1 MRPAP
6 AHRNPSSMQTSA
18 PALSGGGFELLGRM
32 RGERRR
38 ESGSV
43 AAQRQ
48 SRLAERRLLRAA
60 QSGDTD
66 AQEELFR
73 RHWRPMYRAAY
84 LVVQDAAAAE
94 DVAQEAFLAAIRSLD
109 RFDLR
114 RPLGPW
120 LHRIAVNRAIDVIR
134 ARELRREVSGDAV
147 GDSGRAR
154 APDLPDPRAV
164 QNPPLDDQLTAAIAA
179 LPVEQRAIVVMRYL
193 LEYTPGEIA
202 RALELPRGTVN
213 SRLRRGLDR
222 LAATLTPEEES

>member
-1 MRPAP
+1 L
-6 AHRNPSSMQTSA
+6 SA
-18 PALSGGGFELLGRM
+18 GRLDLTAGVTGD
-32 RGERRR
+32 RKR

-43 AAQRQ
+43 AGTRQ
-48 SRLAERRLLRAA
+48 SRLAERTLLRAA
-60 QSGDTD
+60 RRGDTD

-120 LHRIAVNRAIDVIR
+120 LHRIAVNRAIDLVR
-134 ARELRREVSGDAV
+134 ARALRREVGGEEAEAL
-147 GDSGRAR
+147 AR
-154 APDLPDPRAV
+154 DPNQSA
-164 QNPPLDDQLTAAIAA
+164 PLDDQLTAAIAA
-179 LPVEQRAIVVMRYL
+179 LPVEQRAMVVMRYL

-202 RALELPRGTVN
+202 KVLELPRGTVN
-213 SRLRRGLDR
+213 SRLRRALDR
-222 LAATLTPEEES
+222 LAVALTPEEET